1 MDATI
6 AEAATRYLG
15 AGLSVIPCR
24 RSDKRP
30 LVAWREYQAEA
41 MVPARVPEV
50 FANAD
55 AVGIV
60 CGAVSGNVEMID
72 FDLAGEAF
80 PAWRAVVDAA
90 APGLVDRLLIE
101 QTQSGGL
108 HVAYRIQGE
117 VPGNLKLAERRIETR
132 GPEPIRLG
140 SRPYTPRRDGD
151 RFVVQVALIET
162 RGEGGMFLAAPS
174 SGYVVL
180 QGDFGSLP
188 LLTRDERDLLIGAAG
203 SLSEVAAPVEDDRP
217 IGVGVEVRG
226 DRPGDEF
233 NSRGD
238 IRETLRRHDWT
249 LAGEFGG
256 QEHWRRPGKHEG
268 TSATLKDGVFF
279 NFSSSA
285 APFDPNRG
293 YSQFAIFAALEHG
306 GDYTAA
312 AAALASEGY
321 GRTDDSD
328 IDLTR
333 ILASG
338 TSGDEGGGVAEAA
351 DASQA
356 ISYRVLVESSPSLRP
371 VVIEGLLREGE
382 TMNVIAAPKVGK
394 SWLTMDL
401 AIAVATGRPWLG
413 RFGTSRG
420 RVLLLDNELHRETL
434 ASRFP
439 RVAEA
444 RGVDDRE
451 LYEGLFVDN
460 LRGRLLDFH
469 RLRRYLESI
478 PRGWYRLI
486 VLDAFY
492 RFLPSETD
500 ENSNG
505 DMARIYSL
513 VDHWADRLGASFAMV
528 HHASKGSQAGK
539 AVTDVGAGA
548 GAQSRAT
555 DTHLVLRHH
564 EEEDVVV
571 LDAAVRSFP
580 PVVPICL
587 RWQFPTFDPDY
598 ELDPTLLRTES
609 RGRRRGGSS
618 DGGGAAVSMTAW
630 TTTRF
635 VAEFVGVEGE
645 GQGTIEARAQSA
657 GLSERHAKR
666 LMRQAIAG
674 RLVVQDGGR
683 YCWRQAEGLVLNG

>member
-1 MDATI
+1 
-6 AEAATRYLG
+6 
-15 AGLSVIPCR
+15 
-24 RSDKRP
+24 
-30 LVAWREYQAEA
+30 
-41 MVPARVPEV
+41 
-50 FANAD
+50 
-55 AVGIV
+55 
-60 CGAVSGNVEMID
+60 
-72 FDLAGEAF
+72 
-80 PAWRAVVDAA
+80 
-90 APGLVDRLLIE
+90 
-101 QTQSGGL
+101 
-108 HVAYRIQGE
+108 
-117 VPGNLKLAERRIETR
+117 
-132 GPEPIRLG
+132 
-140 SRPYTPRRDGD
+140 
-151 RFVVQVALIET
+151 
-162 RGEGGMFLAAPS
+162 
-174 SGYVVL
+174 
-180 QGDFGSLP
+180 
-188 LLTRDERDLLIGAAG
+188 
-203 SLSEVAAPVEDDRP
+203 
-217 IGVGVEVRG
+217 
-226 DRPGDEF
+226 
-233 NSRGD
+233 
-238 IRETLRRHDWT
+238 
-249 LAGEFGG
+249 
-256 QEHWRRPGKHEG
+256 
-268 TSATLKDGVFF
+268 
-279 NFSSSA
+279 
-285 APFDPNRG
+285 
-293 YSQFAIFAALEHG
+293 
-306 GDYTAA
+306 
-312 AAALASEGY
+312 
-321 GRTDDSD
+321 
-328 IDLTR
+328 
-333 ILASG
+333 
-338 TSGDEGGGVAEAA
+338 
-351 DASQA
+351 
-356 ISYRVLVESSPSLRP
+356 
-371 VVIEGLLREGE
+371 
-382 TMNVIAAPKVGK
+382 MNVIAAPKVGK

-630 TTTRF
+630 TTDRF
-635 VAEFVGVEGE
+635 VSEFVGVEGE
-645 GQGTIEARAQSA
+645 SQGTIEARAQSA

-683 YCWRQAEGLVLNG
+683 YCWRRPGGGDLV